1 LVCTQVKGKIM
12 AQLHPQE
19 IYILEYLSSL
29 EHFCNVRDNLKKAV
43 HIGEQALDEFMHHI
57 PAKLRQRHLSEQPDV
72 VWGGLVLPNLRS
84 SLDSVIRA
92 CVLRSHNEPEAFR
105 YIGAWGSNTG
115 KNIKDYYNFGNGWMP
130 KAQEDLFWDSLE
142 LAMEL
147 DGLAGATI
155 SGSWEEG
162 DLTHRLDFSDKM
174 GLIYGTGI
182 ALPAQIPAYELDHSV
197 VIKLGEPVKETG
209 IYLPEAENTAAQFL
223 NIDIFDYDDP
233 SPWVRQGLVKDS
245 YGDWRESQPIK
256 TSWTLVRRIPDQFI
270 EVPAEGFFP
279 KQGVLSQGRAE
290 ALQPCPQTG
299 WWWTP
304 ARAHSRQHF
313 IQGATMPDFP
323 YSAYGATIWYRDA
336 KQS

>member
-1 LVCTQVKGKIM
+1 M

-29 EHFCNVRDNLKKAV
+29 EHFCNVRDTLQKAV
-43 HIGEQALDEFMHHI
+43 HTGEQALDEFMHHI

-92 CVLRSHNEPEAFR
+92 CVLRSHNDPHAFSG
-105 YIGAWGSNTG
+105 IGSWGSNTG

-130 KAQEDLFWDSLE
+130 KEQEDLFWDSLGK
-142 LAMEL
+142 AMKL
-147 DGLAGATI
+147 DDLAGATI
-155 SGSWEEG
+155 DGSWEEG
-162 DLTHRLDFSDKM
+162 DWTYSLDLSQDEDLLYNSD
-174 GLIYGTGI
+174 IVI
-182 ALPAQIPAYELDHSV
+182 PAQIPAYELDHSV